1 MSYHLT
7 LEEHPGY
14 LHAAVTGTHT
24 PENALRFLKEAR
36 EACTQRGYNAVL
48 LELKLAGP
56 SLDSTSIFRVIAQRS
71 TDATGLKKI
80 AYVDASSR
88 DPEKMKF
95 AETVAINRGVNVRLF
110 QDLAQ
115 AKEWMALDP
124 GPLPR

>member
-7 LEEHPGY
+7 IKELPAY
-14 LHAAVTGTHT
+14 LHATVTGTHT
-24 PENALRFLKEAR
+24 PENALRFLKEVR
-36 EACTQRGYNAVL
+36 EACVQRGYTAVL
-48 LELKLAGP
+48 LEMNLAGP

-71 TDATGLKKI
+71 TEAVGLGKI

-110 QDLAQ
+110 QDLAK
-115 AKEWMALDP
+115 AKEWMGQSP
-124 GPLPR
+124 P

>member
-14 LHAAVTGTHT
+14 LHATATGTHT
-24 PENALRFLKEAR
+24 PENALRFLKEVH
-36 EACTQRGYNAVL
+36 EACTQRGYSAVL
-48 LELKLAGP
+48 LEMNLAGP

-71 TDATGLKKI
+71 MDAAGLKKI

-110 QDLAQ
+110 QDLAL

-124 GPLPR
+124 GP